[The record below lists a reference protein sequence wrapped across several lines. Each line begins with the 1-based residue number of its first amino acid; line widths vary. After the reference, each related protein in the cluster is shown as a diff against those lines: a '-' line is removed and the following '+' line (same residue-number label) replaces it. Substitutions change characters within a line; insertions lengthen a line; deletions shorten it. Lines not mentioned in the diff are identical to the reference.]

1 MPVSIIQ
8 LALCLGVAPLLL
20 AATPENDAP
29 DYKWQKR
36 LRVIAAALDEA
47 SAALTR
53 GDKAEALRLTELAY
67 FEIFENPNRDED
79 MEVAIRMEFGR
90 TRMYEIES
98 QFRDLWRGLRAE
110 QDVPPTEF
118 RRQIAAL
125 LNELRAIAI
134 ELDGGD
140 FRRQIAELLDEI
152 LSIASESDNSA
163 PPPNPRRQIAV
174 LLDEMRG
181 IALELNGDVTP
192 TDSGRLVAA
201 LLDKLRNI
209 TSKLES
215 GILPTDSRSQ
225 IVALLNRVHRIAIE
239 LDGGAVMPTE
249 KKAEPA
255 VAADIPRPDM
265 TRALLE
271 IALIG
276 AGIVAVAAFLYWRL
290 KHPKSTHR
298 S

>member
-1 MPVSIIQ
+1 MEMRVSLIQ
-8 LALCLGVAPLLL
+8 IALCFCVTPLLF
-20 AATPENDAP
+20 AAMPDNDAP
-29 DYKWQKR
+29 DYKWQRR

-47 SAALTR
+47 SAALTK
-53 GDKAEALRLTELAY
+53 GDKTEALRMTEVAY
-67 FEIFENPNRDED
+67 FEIFENANRDED

-110 QDVPPTEF
+110 ADVPTTEF

-125 LNELRAIAI
+125 LNELRA
-134 ELDGGD
+134 
-140 FRRQIAELLDEI
+140 
-152 LSIASESDNSA
+152 
-163 PPPNPRRQIAV
+163 
-174 LLDEMRG
+174 
-181 IALELNGDVTP
+181 
-192 TDSGRLVAA
+192 
-201 LLDKLRNI
+201 
-209 TSKLES
+209 
-215 GILPTDSRSQ
+215 
-225 IVALLNRVHRIAIE
+225 IAIE

-290 KHPKSTHR
+290 NHSKSTR
-298 S
+298 RT